1 MSVIV
6 EDGSIVANSNSYV
19 SETDLTAF
27 ATARGVTLSGDEEE
41 LLIQAMDYIESLSYK
56 GLKKTRD
63 QSLQWP
69 RSGVYIDSYYLDN
82 DVIPEELKKGLM
94 QTAIA
99 IDTGVGPQVTLGRKT
114 KREKVG
120 ELEVEYEASSV
131 TNSLDVKIKG
141 FLWKLLNSG
150 GMGSNVINVNKA

>member
-1 MSVIV
+1 MAIIV
-6 EDGSIVANSNSYV
+6 ETGEVVSGANSYV
-19 SETDLTAF
+19 SEADLTSF
-27 ATARGVTLSGDEEE
+27 ATSRGVTLSGDEEE
-41 LLIQAMDYIESLSYK
+41 LLIKAMDYIESLSYR
-56 GLKKTRD
+56 GVKKTRD
-63 QSLQWP
+63 QGLQWP
-69 RSGVYIDSYYLDN
+69 RAYVYIDSYYLNN

-99 IDTGVGPQVTLGRKT
+99 IDTGVGPQVTIGRKT

>member
-1 MSVIV
+1 MAIV
-6 EDGSIVANSNSYV
+6 VETGEIVDGANSYV
-19 SETDLTAF
+19 SEADLTSF
-27 ATARGVTLSGDEEE
+27 ATARGVTLTGDEEA

-63 QSLQWP
+63 QDLQWP

-99 IDTGVGPQVTLGRKT
+99 IDTGIGPQETLGRKT
-114 KREKVG
+114 SREKVG
-120 ELEVEYEASSV
+120 DLEVEYASSSV

-141 FLWKLLNSG
+141 FLWKLLNSS
-150 GMGSNVINVNKA
+150 GMGSNVINVTKA